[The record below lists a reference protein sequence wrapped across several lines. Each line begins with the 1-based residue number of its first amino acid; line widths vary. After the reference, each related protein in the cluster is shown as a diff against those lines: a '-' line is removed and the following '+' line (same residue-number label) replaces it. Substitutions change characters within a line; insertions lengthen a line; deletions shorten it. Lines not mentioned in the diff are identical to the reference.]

1 MKGARL
7 AWAST
12 VALAVAMCLML
23 VALSGP
29 LETATEE
36 GAAERLYR
44 NGMLPSGL
52 PLVGRREGGA
62 RVLGAAGACFNCHRR
77 SGLGTFEG
85 RNVVPPITGTYLFRP
100 GGRHRADTNRLPA
113 QGASPEASLPDRG
126 PYTDATL
133 ARAIRE
139 GIDAEGRSLDFLM
152 PRYELDE
159 ATMTSLVAYLRRLSL
174 GPVPAPTGHT
184 LEFAT
189 VMTPDADPV
198 ESQRRLDVVQHY
210 LDRKNGFYRGKD
222 PVMLSVP

>member
-1 MKGARL
+1 MRRASGTIAALVVSKCLVL
-7 AWAST
+7 A
-12 VALAVAMCLML
+12 ALTR
-23 VALSGP
+23 P
-29 LETATEE
+29 LETASAEA
-36 GAAERLYR
+36 AAERLYR

-52 PLVGRREGGA
+52 PLVARREGGA
-62 RVLGAAGACFNCHRR
+62 RVLGAAGACFSCHRR

-85 RNVVPPITGTYLFRP
+85 RNVVPPITGNYLFRP
-100 GGRHRADTNRLPA
+100 GGRHRADPNRLTA
-113 QGASPEASLPDRG
+113 QSASLEAGLPDRG

-139 GIDAEGRSLDFLM
+139 GIGADGRSLDFLM

-159 ATMTSLVAYLRRLSL
+159 ATMTSLIGYLRRLSR
-174 GPVPAPTGHT
+174 GPVPGATGET

-189 VMTPDADPV
+189 VVTPDADPV
-198 ESQRRLDVVQHY
+198 ERQGMLDVVQHY